1 MLYYKHMRC
10 LDVAKN
16 IKRSILFLAAAVF
29 IVFTF
34 TLFFTQTAQAATY
47 VEPSSKSCKAGY
59 SEQGNKDSGYWCL
72 LGATTP
78 ETIHS
83 IECPAGSKKDTVSAV
98 TYNKTRC
105 ESTSDSGSASGS
117 SSGFDNNGSPGS
129 RTDYEGTSGVKP
141 DATCPGGYLLVKG
154 SAGGWYCQN
163 ENNPRQVA
171 EAGSMTCPE
180 GSEKTTIEDS
190 SVSVTTYACS
200 PSSSENKEDGPTC
213 GVDGIGW
220 IVCPLLTF
228 VANINDVAYD
238 AIAHFL
244 KVDIGLFNNSSKTY
258 QAWQPFRNLAN
269 GIFAILF
276 LWIIFS
282 QISSVGVSNYGIKKM
297 LPRLIIGALL
307 VNVSFYLCQI
317 AVDLSNILGSSLKDM
332 LDVLAGQAT
341 NDTTAGIP
349 TWSKW
354 ISGALATVGAGIFIL
369 LAVGIPT
376 ILFALLAIMLVFII
390 MLARQAVIVLL
401 IVVSPL
407 AFAAWLLPNTEGL
420 FKKWLNIFKAML
432 VIYPVV
438 ALLFGSG
445 TLASFVLYN
454 IAVGASDDTDKNTLM
469 IAALGVSVVPLIA
482 VIPAIQNSLKS
493 LGSFGE
499 KLAGLSKRAGGGT
512 SKSVKSR
519 FASSGVG
526 QRINEFGKNAER
538 KRAMRVARR
547 RTGKIGAKIDRSR
560 LGRAMGF
567 DRGSYAAQS
576 ALDEEAVKSGQ
587 SAFLYGE
594 HKGNP
599 VAALK
604 DKDEFVRLAAMDELS
619 KSAWGV
625 GQLRNHFSEGGKIGN
640 VQQAKLLEGVKSR
653 DVGVASIA
661 TEARNRFSSG
671 NTAPVGA
678 KDISPDSDNDRDA
691 INTITARKFGGL
703 SHEQMASQITDSL
716 RASQIDAATAAQLLN
731 DRDLRHSMSGDNRAL
746 LASIAAPTTAPSQ
759 SSQNTDTG
767 ADDIPVQP
775 QSENNIPTR
784 PEIPRSTRRT
794 NNNPFS
800 RFRRR

>member
-1 MLYYKHMRC
+1 M
-10 LDVAKN
+10 
-16 IKRSILFLAAAVF
+16 AAAVF

>member
-1 MLYYKHMRC
+1 MLYYKHMRY

-117 SSGFDNNGSPGS
+117 SSPGS

-282 QISSVGVSNYGIKKM
+282 QISSVGISNYGIKKM
-297 LPRLIIGALL
+297 LPRLIIGAIL

-341 NDTTAGIP
+341 NDTTADIP

-538 KRAMRVARR
+538 RRTMRVAGR

-759 SSQNTDTG
+759 SSQNTDTS
-767 ADDIPVQP
+767 ADDIPVQS

>member
-1 MLYYKHMRC
+1 MLYYKHMRY

-105 ESTSDSGSASGS
+105 ESTS
-117 SSGFDNNGSPGS
+117 DNNGSPGS

-228 VANINDVAYD
+228 VGDVNDVAYKT
-238 AIAHFL
+238 ISKFL
-244 KVDIGLFNNSSKTY
+244 DVNPELFNTSSSTY
-258 QAWQPFRNLAN
+258 QAWEVFRNLAN
-269 GIFAILF
+269 GLFAIAF

-282 QISSVGVSNYGIKKM
+282 QISNIGVSNYGIKKI

-307 VNVSFYLCQI
+307 VNISFYLCQI
-317 AVDLSNILGSSLKDM
+317 AVDMSNILGRSIKSMFYDFA
-332 LDVLAGQAT
+332 VQASG
-341 NDTTAGIP
+341 DGSGGIP
-349 TWSKW
+349 QWTEVVTR
-354 ISGALATVGAGIFIL
+354 GLAIVGAGIFAF
-369 LAVGIPT
+369 LAVGLPT

-390 MLARQAVIVLL
+390 ILTRQALVVLL
-401 IVVSPL
+401 IAVSPL

-420 FKKWLNIFKAML
+420 FKKWVGLFKAML
-432 VIYPVV
+432 VVYPVV
-438 ALLFGSG
+438 AILFGSG

-454 IAVGASDDTDKNTLM
+454 VAEGVEDGDDKLVFMTAAVGV
-469 IAALGVSVVPLIA
+469 AAVPLFA

-499 KLAGLSKRAGGGT
+499 KLAGLSKRAGSGT

-519 FASSGVG
+519 LASSGVG

-538 KRAMRVARR
+538 RRAMRVAGR

-746 LASIAAPTTAPSQ
+746 LASIAAPTTEPSQ
-759 SSQNTDTG
+759 SSQNTDTS
-767 ADDIPVQP
+767 ADDIPVQ
-775 QSENNIPTR
+775 S
-784 PEIPRSTRRT
+784 RT
-794 NNNPFS
+794 NTNNTSVQSKPQQISHGGQTFQQS
-800 RFRRR
+800 SSGLFVPKK